1 MKETS
6 TSFPGTLYIL
16 EGEKYLEK
24 EGREG
29 RGEGRKGGREGKAD
43 SAVSHSSW
51 LKCSPDIS
59 SRRESKHQHPLVGYL
74 PESCYGKRGG
84 SSLVPPPGAGV

>member
-29 RGEGRKGGREGKAD
+29 RGEGRKGGREGGK
-43 SAVSHSSW
+43 SRF
-51 LKCSPDIS
+51 CSKPFQLA
-59 SRRESKHQHPLVGYL
+59 EVFPCHFF
-74 PESCYGKRGG
+74 
-84 SSLVPPPGAGV
+84 